1 MPVSPFISFLL
12 LTIKTKGNWTWK
24 ASRCRLKEKFFLH
37 CLLIS
42 TTCNVDSRV
51 CVGLAN
57 LCRFAPS
64 TDFGSPQFWQNS
76 KVAITSLPREWSCHE
91 RKLCS
96 NDHITFSVYKVSTPY
111 GQICKGGVSVER
123 HLTDRG
129 RYNIRQLPC
138 SMSTD
143 WQFRTRSWT
152 SSSSIQKWH
161 FSHTCCTM
169 EAKEEVRR
177 VYLWELGF
185 GFVSL
190 HLPDL
195 WELVAP
201 EWFRPAQDSLSAS
214 LSISISEIVGLV
226 SLWQIPQMEILRF
239 ALHLKINSD
248 LACPA

>member
-1 MPVSPFISFLL
+1 MPLSPFISLL
-12 LTIKTKGNWTWK
+12 LITIKTKGPG
-24 ASRCRLKEKFFLH
+24 RLERKRFF
-37 CLLIS
+37 CIVFSS
-42 TTCNVDSRV
+42 TRCNVDSRV

-123 HLTDRG
+123 HWTDRG

-138 SMSTD
+138 SRSTD
-143 WQFRTRSWT
+143 CQFRTRSWT

-248 LACPA
+248 LACPT

>member
-1 MPVSPFISFLL
+1 MP
-12 LTIKTKGNWTWK
+12 
-24 ASRCRLKEKFFLH
+24 
-37 CLLIS
+37 
-42 TTCNVDSRV
+42 
-51 CVGLAN
+51 
-57 LCRFAPS
+57 
-64 TDFGSPQFWQNS
+64 
-76 KVAITSLPREWSCHE
+76 
-91 RKLCS
+91 
-96 NDHITFSVYKVSTPY
+96 FSVYKVSTPY

-138 SMSTD
+138 SRSTD
-143 WQFRTRSWT
+143 CQFRTRSWT

-226 SLWQIPQMEILRF
+226 SLWQIPQKKFSRSALEDQFWSCLFCITSMKRGQWHVLNMFWSLSDVSLSLYSFLALILAQKSDKEGEAKF
-239 ALHLKINSD
+239 FSKLILSSWNINKVPLPS
-248 LACPA
+248 LTAEVTLLCEHRYQWQI

>member
-1 MPVSPFISFLL
+1 
-12 LTIKTKGNWTWK
+12 
-24 ASRCRLKEKFFLH
+24 
-37 CLLIS
+37 
-42 TTCNVDSRV
+42 
-51 CVGLAN
+51 
-57 LCRFAPS
+57 
-64 TDFGSPQFWQNS
+64 
-76 KVAITSLPREWSCHE
+76 
-91 RKLCS
+91 
-96 NDHITFSVYKVSTPY
+96 
-111 GQICKGGVSVER
+111 
-123 HLTDRG
+123 
-129 RYNIRQLPC
+129 
-138 SMSTD
+138 MSTD
-143 WQFRTRSWT
+143 CQFRTRSWT

-239 ALHLKINSD
+239 ALHLKINSCLSRITSMKRGQWYLLNMFWSLSD
-248 LACPA
+248 VSLSLYSFLALILAQKSDKEGETRFFKTDFIKLKY

>member
-1 MPVSPFISFLL
+1 MP
-12 LTIKTKGNWTWK
+12 
-24 ASRCRLKEKFFLH
+24 
-37 CLLIS
+37 
-42 TTCNVDSRV
+42 
-51 CVGLAN
+51 
-57 LCRFAPS
+57 
-64 TDFGSPQFWQNS
+64 
-76 KVAITSLPREWSCHE
+76 
-91 RKLCS
+91 
-96 NDHITFSVYKVSTPY
+96 FSVYKVSTSY
-111 GQICKGGVSVER
+111 GQICKSGVSVER

-143 WQFRTRSWT
+143 CQFRTRSWT

>member
-1 MPVSPFISFLL
+1 
-12 LTIKTKGNWTWK
+12 
-24 ASRCRLKEKFFLH
+24 
-37 CLLIS
+37 
-42 TTCNVDSRV
+42 
-51 CVGLAN
+51 
-57 LCRFAPS
+57 
-64 TDFGSPQFWQNS
+64 
-76 KVAITSLPREWSCHE
+76 
-91 RKLCS
+91 
-96 NDHITFSVYKVSTPY
+96 
-111 GQICKGGVSVER
+111 
-123 HLTDRG
+123 
-129 RYNIRQLPC
+129 
-138 SMSTD
+138 MSTD
-143 WQFRTRSWT
+143 CQFRTQSWT

-226 SLWQIPQMEILRF
+226 SLWQIPQMEFSRF
-239 ALHLKINSD
+239 ALEDQFWSCLFRIFDYKERTMIFVEHVLILIWCLSLSLYSSCINFNPDEIMKRERRD
-248 LACPA
+248 LFQNWFDQAQIINKGLHFQSLAWH